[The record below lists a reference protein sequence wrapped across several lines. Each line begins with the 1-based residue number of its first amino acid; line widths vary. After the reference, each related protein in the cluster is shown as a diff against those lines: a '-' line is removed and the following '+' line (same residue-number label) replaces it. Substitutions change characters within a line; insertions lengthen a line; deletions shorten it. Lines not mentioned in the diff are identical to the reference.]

1 MNPVEKKIRAGRGG
15 FALSLFMCFL
25 SAGALLFL
33 PVNGRIAHA
42 QTTPSNDLQIRMNRI
57 ENEIQTLSRAIFRGE
72 SPPAEMISSM
82 QADQASRADVE
93 RRLDAI
99 ENDLRT
105 LTGKIEEQGFT
116 TNMLSQ
122 KLEKNLVDIGMRL
135 DALERQSAPIS
146 GPETPPSAESFPPQV
161 PSAPQPAT
169 PGPESFAPVQ
179 ETPHILGQITQS
191 PQTPSPPVGQT
202 SSQDDPATQYEQAF
216 TALRSGDYAV
226 AGTQFEAF
234 LARNPGH
241 ALAPNAQ
248 YWLGESYYARKEYE
262 KAARTFAEAYQKY
275 PKSSKTPDNLLKLA
289 MSLAAMGN
297 KKDACVAFAQLHH
310 EYPDGTGPVLAR
322 ATQEMTKLGCP

>member
-1 MNPVEKKIRAGRGG
+1 MKSVEKKIKAGRGG

-33 PVNGRIAHA
+33 PVNGRIAYA
-42 QTTPSNDLQIRMNRI
+42 QTTPSNDLQIRMSRI

-72 SPPAEMISSM
+72 SPPAEMLSSM

-93 RRLDAI
+93 RRLDAM
-99 ENDLRT
+99 ESDLRT
-105 LTGKIEEQGFT
+105 LTGKIEEQGFA
-116 TNMLSQ
+116 TNTLSQ

-135 DALERQSAPIS
+135 DSLERRSAPVS
-146 GPETPPSAESFPPQV
+146 APETPPSAESFAPQV

-169 PGPESFAPVQ
+169 PEPGSFAPVQ
-179 ETPHILGQITQS
+179 ETPHILGQITQ
-191 PQTPSPPVGQT
+191 TPSPPAGQT
-202 SSQDDPATQYEQAF
+202 ASQDDPATQYEQAF

-226 AGTQFEAF
+226 AGTQFETF
-234 LARNPGH
+234 LARNPEH
-241 ALAPNAQ
+241 TLAPNAQ

-275 PKSSKTPDNLLKLA
+275 PKSSKTSDNLLKLA

-297 KKDACVAFAQLHH
+297 KKDACVAFAQLRH